1 MQRRPPWRPVPEGLR
16 VTVRLTPKAGRTAVI
31 GVVALADGTPAIKA
45 SVPAPPVDGAANA
58 ALVKLLAKTWRLPK
72 SSITIVGG
80 AGARTKVVGLAGD
93 AAGLARRLADWLA
106 ATGGKAR

>member
-16 VTVRLTPKAGRTAVI
+16 VTVRLTPKAGRI

-45 SVPAPPVDGAANA
+45 SVTAPPVDGAANA
-58 ALVKLLAKTWRLPK
+58 ALVKLLAKTRRLPK